1 MDSAD
6 YPCYD
11 IAMKI
16 PEIRISFAWL
26 LFYGESQSLAE
37 AHDFKLESYYHYD
50 QKTAE
55 YRKAWK
61 KHEKRIIHG
70 LQTSLGVEFY
80 KPVIDVSCTPYFIPK
95 SDPLIMNFKET
106 PDQFIDVLTHELCHV
121 LLTDNNK
128 HQSNGENPKM
138 DLIAVWKKMF
148 NGEKDFNVLAHIP
161 VHALCKYIYLD
172 VLNEPSRLERDKKA
186 VEEWDNSGAYKT
198 SWAYVES
205 HDYKEI
211 IKQLKESYINPG
223 KA

>member
-1 MDSAD
+1 MANAV

-11 IAMKI
+11 VAMKI

-26 LFYGESQSLAE
+26 LSYGESQALAE
-37 AHDFKLESYYHYD
+37 ANDFKLESYEHYD
-50 QKTAE
+50 KLTVE

-61 KHEKRIIHG
+61 KHEKEIIGG
-70 LQTSLGVEFY
+70 LQSALGVGFY

-121 LLTDNNK
+121 LLTDNDK
-128 HQSNGENPKM
+128 HQSNGNKPKL

-148 NGEKDFNVLAHIP
+148 NGEEDFNVLAHIP
-161 VHALCKYIYLD
+161 VHALCKCIYLD
-172 VLNEPSRLERDKKA
+172 ILKEPSRLERDKKA
-186 VEEWDNSGAYKT
+186 VEEWDNSGAYT
-198 SWAYVES
+198 ASWAYVEN

-211 IKQLKESYINPG
+211 IKKLKESYETE
-223 KA
+223 